1 MSSSR
6 LSTRSLF
13 SAKRDYANARYDYVN
28 NLLRL
33 KQQAGLLSP
42 EDIYRLDAELVPPQA
57 PTASTRTGR
66 SPYPTR
72 SR

>member
-1 MSSSR
+1 MDV
-6 LSTRSLF
+6 LNAQNTLF
-13 SAKRDYANARYDYVN
+13 QAKRDYANARYDYVN

-42 EDIYRLDAELVPPQA
+42 EDVYRLDAELVPPPA
-57 PTASTRTGR
+57 PTATTTRTG

-72 SR
+72 